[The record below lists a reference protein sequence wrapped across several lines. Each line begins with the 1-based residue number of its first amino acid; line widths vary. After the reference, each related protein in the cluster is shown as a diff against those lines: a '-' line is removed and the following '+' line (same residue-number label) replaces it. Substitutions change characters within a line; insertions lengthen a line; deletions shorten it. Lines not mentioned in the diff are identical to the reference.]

1 MASAGAS
8 AGAVATRTGERAF
21 AADLPGLA
29 GERVVVC
36 GWVERVKAGKRLVQV
51 RDRTGVVACAVR
63 ADEDGAAAVVP
74 EELGGLEALT
84 PESAVRATGTVQAG
98 RDGGAWLEAERIEVL
113 APAADPLPLPR
124 GSEPT
129 PEQRLD
135 HRYLDLRSRER
146 FLIFAVQATLER
158 AMREHCA
165 AEGFVE
171 IHSPKLSGGGS
182 ESGATTF
189 SVPYF
194 GAEAA
199 LVQSP
204 QFYMQMAMAA
214 GFDRVLEIGPVF
226 RNEAG
231 VTPRHATEFTIA
243 HFELSWIDSHEDLMQ
258 FEQELLRFVLAAV
271 AAEHGEEIERVFGV
285 PVEQVPDS
293 IPRVSLADAPQLAGG
308 SLTGESGAHLLGKAE
323 QALSK
328 GAQREHGTSFVF
340 LTNYPADARPFYT
353 MRHCSGTGSAGADG
367 DGVGAPDL
375 ASRSFDLLWRG
386 IELTSGGQR
395 EHRYEVLRSQVADAG
410 MAPEAVASYLE
421 PYFLDMFR
429 HGCPPHGG
437 FGIGINRLLMALL
450 GLPSIR
456 EASYV
461 FRGPGRFVP

>member
-1 MASAGAS
+1 MPSSPPA
-8 AGAVATRTGERAF
+8 ATEEVRPSVGRVFVT
-21 AADLPGLA
+21 DLA
-29 GERVVVC
+29 QRVGERVVVH
-36 GWVERVKAGKRLVQV
+36 GWVERVRPGKRIVQL
-51 RDRTGVVACAVR
+51 RDRSGIVQGLVR
-63 ADEDGAAAVVP
+63 PDAGGTLAD
-74 EELGGLEALT
+74 LT
-84 PESAVRATGTVQAG
+84 PESAVRAAGTVRAAPRGEGVQ
-98 RDGGAWLEAERIEVL
+98 LEVDELEVL
-113 APAADPLPLPR
+113 ALAASPLPLTR
-124 GSEPT
+124 DAAPT

-135 HRYLDLRSRER
+135 HRYLDLRTRER
-146 FLIFAVQATLER
+146 VLVFEVQTTLEQAIR
-158 AMREHCA
+158 AYTA
-165 AEGFVE
+165 AHGFIE

-189 SVPYF
+189 EVPYF
-194 GAEAA
+194 GRSAA

-258 FEQELLRFVLAAV
+258 FEQELLRCALTA
-271 AAEHGEEIERVFGV
+271 AAEAHGDEIERCFGV
-285 PVEQVPDS
+285 PVELPPDH
-293 IPRVSLADAPQLAGG
+293 IPRIPLADAPA
-308 SLTGESGAHLLGKAE
+308 LTGQAMGATVGESGTRLLGRAE
-323 QALSK
+323 HALSK
-328 GAQREHGTSFVF
+328 HAQDTYGHSFVF
-340 LTNYPADARPFYT
+340 LTDYPADARPFYT
-353 MRHCSGTGSAGADG
+353 MRFEQPPGPGL
-367 DGVGAPDL
+367 PL
-375 ASRSFDLLWRG
+375 ESRSFDLLWRG

-395 EHRYEVLRSQVADAG
+395 EHRYERLKAQVVDAG
-410 MAPEAVASYLE
+410 LSEEAIAEYLE

>member
-1 MASAGAS
+1 MPSSPAAEAEAGSDARPRQ
-8 AGAVATRTGERAF
+8 ARTF
-21 AADLPGLA
+21 VADLA
-29 GERVVVC
+29 AHVGERVVVN
-36 GWVERVKAGKRLVQV
+36 GWIERVRPGKRIVQV
-51 RDRTGVVACAVR
+51 RDRTGVVQGVVR
-63 ADEDGAAAVVP
+63 AEDGTFALVP
-74 EELGGLEALT
+74 EDLDGLEALT
-84 PESAVRATGTVQAG
+84 PESAVRTTGTVRPSRG
-98 RDGGAWLEAERIEVL
+98 DGAVQLEVERIEL
-113 APAADPLPLPR
+113 LSPAAAPLPLAR
-124 GSEPT
+124 DAS
-129 PEQRLD
+129 PEARLD
-135 HRYLDLRSRER
+135 HRYLDLRSRSR
-146 FLIFAVQATLER
+146 FLVFEVQATLER
-158 AMREHCA
+158 AMREFCA
-165 AEGFVE
+165 AEGFIE
-171 IHSPKLSGGGS
+171 IHSPKISGGGS

-214 GFDRVLEIGPVF
+214 GFDRVLEVGPVF

-243 HFELSWIDSHEDLMQ
+243 HFELSWIETHEDLMR
-258 FEQELLRFVLAAV
+258 FEQELLRFALAAV
-271 AAEHGEEIERVFGV
+271 GEAHGEEIAAVFGV
-285 PVEQVPDS
+285 PVEEVPAS
-293 IPRVSLADAPQLAGG
+293 IPRVSLRDAPDLTGG

-328 GAQREHGTSFVF
+328 HAQREHGTSFVF
-340 LTNYPADARPFYT
+340 LTDYPADARPFYT
-353 MRHCSGTGSAGADG
+353 MREGTM
-367 DGVGAPDL
+367 
-375 ASRSFDLLWRG
+375 SRSFDLLWRG

-395 EHRYEVLRSQVADAG
+395 EHRYDVLRSQVTDAG

-421 PYFLDMFR
+421 PYFLEMFR

>member
-1 MASAGAS
+1 MQSIDADSPRAWVGTACPLE
-8 AGAVATRTGERAF
+8 ARTF
-21 AADLPGLA
+21 AAEVPHA
-29 GERVVVC
+29 VGERVVLL
-36 GWVERVKAGKRLVQV
+36 GWAERVHPGRRLVHV
-51 RDRTGVVACAVR
+51 RDRSGVVQGVVR
-63 ADEDGAAAVVP
+63 QEVGSLDE
-74 EELGGLEALT
+74 LT
-84 PESAVRATGTVQAG
+84 PESAVRALGSVRG
-98 RDGGAWLEAERIEVL
+98 MRDGVPQLEFEQLEVL
-113 APAADPLPLPR
+113 ARAAAPLPLTR
-124 GSEPT
+124 DVQPT
-129 PEQRLD
+129 AEQRLD

-146 FLIFAVQATLER
+146 FLVFAVQSTLER
-158 AMREHCA
+158 AIRAHCA
-165 AEGFVE
+165 AHGFVE

-189 SVPYF
+189 AVPYF
-194 GAEAA
+194 GAEAT

-243 HFELSWIDSHEDLMQ
+243 HFELSWIASHDDLME
-258 FEQELLRFVLAAV
+258 FEQELLRFALATV
-271 AAEHGEEIERVFGV
+271 AEMHGEEIEAVFGV
-285 PVEQVPDS
+285 PVEPVPER
-293 IPRVSLADAPQLAGG
+293 IPRVSLAHANELSGG
-308 SLTGESGAHLLGKAE
+308 SLVGDSGSHLLGRAE

-328 GAQREHGTSFVF
+328 HAQREHGTSFVF
-340 LTNYPADARPFYT
+340 LTDYPSAARPFY
-353 MRHCSGTGSAGADG
+353 MMCDGAT
-367 DGVGAPDL
+367 
-375 ASRSFDLLWRG
+375 SRGFDLLWRG

-395 EHRYEVLRSQVADAG
+395 EHRYERLREQVVDAG
-410 MAPEAVASYLE
+410 LSEETISSYLE

>member
-1 MASAGAS
+1 MSVGGAPQ
-8 AGAVATRTGERAF
+8 AVATRGGERTF
-21 AADLPGLA
+21 AADLAARA

-36 GWVERVKAGKRLVQV
+36 GWVERVKAGKRLVHV
-51 RDRTGVVACAVR
+51 RDRSGVVAGVVR
-63 ADEDGAAAVVP
+63 EGDGAVEP
-74 EELGGLEALT
+74 EGLGGLEALT
-84 PESAVRATGTVQAG
+84 PESAVRATGTVQAA
-98 RDGGAWLEAERIEVL
+98 RDGGAWLEVERLEVL

-124 GSEPT
+124 GAQPT

-135 HRYLDLRSRER
+135 HRYLDLRARER
-146 FLIFAVQATLER
+146 YLVFAVQATLER
-158 AMREHCA
+158 AMRAFCE

-189 SVPYF
+189 GVPYF

-243 HFELSWIDSHEDLMQ
+243 HFELSWIDSHEDLMR
-258 FEQELLRFVLAAV
+258 FEQELLRHALGAV
-271 AAEHGEEIERVFGV
+271 AEAHGEEVERVFGV
-285 PVEQVPDS
+285 PAEPVPES

-308 SLTGESGAHLLGKAE
+308 ASVTGESGAHLLGKAE

-340 LTNYPADARPFYT
+340 LTDYPADARPFYT
-353 MRHCSGTGSAGADG
+353 MRAGAQ
-367 DGVGAPDL
+367 
-375 ASRSFDLLWRG
+375 SRSFDLLWRG

-395 EHRYEVLRSQVADAG
+395 EHRYDVLRSQVAGAG
-410 MAPEAVASYLE
+410 MSEQAVAEYLE